1 MKDLFLICAVAA
13 VFVFGY
19 FIMKKLDDFLDNNRR
34 QISED
39 IGTHSLRIA
48 FEMPALIASVADLL
62 DRFSRKNQN
71 CELCLFYGSANEIE
85 KRLSENKLDFGFVAA
100 DSVCTSGE
108 EIDSIVLPLRQS
120 VIHSETVG
128 LPVMP
133 IGASEIT
140 TKIIWKENNVN
151 PYGKLFAEL
160 LNGSFSKKASMS

>member
-1 MKDLFLICAVAA
+1 MKDLILICAVVA

-62 DRFSRKNQN
+62 DRFSRENQN
-71 CELCLFYGSANEIE
+71 CELFLFYGSADEIE

-100 DSVCTSGE
+100 NSVCTYE
-108 EIDSIVLPLRQS
+108 KKFDSIVLPLRQS
-120 VIHSETVG
+120 AIHSKTVG
-128 LPVMP
+128 LPVML
-133 IGASEIT
+133 IGASKIT
-140 TKIIWKENNVN
+140 TKIIWKENSVN